1 MRKFKGKVIYWS
13 VITACSCLFMS
24 CSALALG
31 EGVTVSGSCN
41 TTAPVPS
48 ELAMVNSFDAVLDQI
63 AAAGK
68 ALVAAQEV
76 QSQISNQLIDQTR
89 TTIKNTAK
97 QSNMAQMESKLALRA
112 GDSSKMQ
119 QVCDLAGNHGVA
131 AGMDAGGVYAHNLS
145 KVMNSVIDKDIDNTP
160 SVGTSI
166 NTLATAPVS
175 SISAANILDSNNPKA
190 AAKAV
195 KTTVDPLP
203 LPKVPKNVENTPM
216 GQRYKG
222 LRNIQ
227 QTAVFLAKRVLTD
240 VSLLNNPT
248 MPLAEYAKKEAA
260 KIQGSAAETASVN
273 AVLGSVSG
281 NRISQNGFLYIENM
295 SMGGNPKWWED
306 LAADPDPSLALEDE
320 EKATAL
326 SLDESYQ
333 NLLLTEDLDA
343 AEAENDAIEYNSKV
357 ESAANQLRNEAM
369 AEALNASQVKAK
381 GK

>member
-1 MRKFKGKVIYWS
+1 MKKVKGKIIYWS

-24 CSALALG
+24 SSAWALG

-48 ELAMVNSFDAVLDQI
+48 ELAMINSFDSLLSQI
-63 AAAGK
+63 AATGK
-68 ALVAAQEV
+68 ALIAAQEV
-76 QSQISNQLIDQTR
+76 QSQITNQLIDQTR

-97 QSNMAQMESKLALRA
+97 QANMAQMESKLALRA
-112 GDSSKMQ
+112 GDSSKIQ
-119 QVCDLAGNHGVA
+119 QVCQLAGNTGVA
-131 AGMDAGGVYAHNLS
+131 AGMDTGGVYAHNLS
-145 KVMNSVIDKDIDNTP
+145 GVMNAVIDKDINDTP
-160 SVGTSI
+160 SVGTSL

-175 SISAANILDSNNPKA
+175 SISAANILDSNNAKE
-190 AAKAV
+190 AAKSV
-195 KTTVDPLP
+195 KITADPIP
-203 LPKVPKNVENTPM
+203 LPKVPSNVEATPV
-216 GQRYKG
+216 GKKYNG
-222 LRNIQ
+222 IRNIQ

-260 KIQGSAAETASVN
+260 TIQGSAAETASVN
-273 AVLGSVSG
+273 AVLGSING
-281 NRISQNGFLYIENM
+281 NMISQNGFLYIENM

-343 AEAENDAIEYNSKV
+343 AEAENDAIDYNSKIV
-357 ESAANQLRNEAM
+357 PVANTLRNQAI
-369 AEALNASQVKAK
+369 AEAVNVSQGK